1 MTGFDCVCDVVDIFE
16 RSLVS
21 GAPDARIRTVGELA
35 RRAGYSVYHF
45 TRLFSAILGVTPKEY
60 LSGRVLTEAARRVCD
75 SGEPFVA
82 IARDAGFPD
91 YESFSRAF
99 RKRFGLTPSAAR
111 GSGVLPAGCLE
122 RAYPRNAAL
131 AGGSRELAPSVAE
144 PELVRLAAFEI
155 TGLPFHIDEGTPSFA
170 RQWATFQ
177 AIERRV
183 AGRRVPETFYQF
195 SAWADDDAFTGLSI
209 LCALAT
215 DGVAA
220 QEPVFVTRRVPEA
233 EYLLF
238 RHAGDM
244 AAIGATY
251 DYIYRVWLAGH
262 EMRPVDLW
270 EFQRYPAGTAAT
282 EIFIPVALR

>member
-1 MTGFDCVCDVVDIFE
+1 MTGFDCVCEVVELFE
-16 RSLVS
+16 RSLVAGS
-21 GAPDARIRTVGELA
+21 PEARIRTSGELA

-45 TRLFSAILGVTPKEY
+45 TRLFSAILGVAPKEY
-60 LSGRVLTEAARRVCD
+60 LSARILTEAARRVCD
-75 SGEPFVA
+75 SREPFVA

-99 RKRFGLTPSAAR
+99 RKRFGLSPTAAR
-111 GSGVLPAGCLE
+111 KAGALPSGCLE
-122 RAYPRNAAL
+122 RAYPRS
-131 AGGSRELAPSVAE
+131 AGLSGGARDNVPSVAE

-155 TGLPFHIDEGTPSFA
+155 TGLPFHIDEGAPSFS

-177 AIERRV
+177 AIESRV
-183 AGRRVPETFYQF
+183 AGRCLPETFYQF
-195 SAWADDDAFTGLSI
+195 SAWSADDAFSGLSI

-215 DGVAA
+215 DGAAA
-220 QEPVFVTRRVPEA
+220 QEPVFVTRRVPGA

-238 RHAGDM
+238 RHPGDM

-262 EMRPVDLW
+262 DLKPVDLW
-270 EFQRYPAGTAAT
+270 EFQRYPAGAAAT